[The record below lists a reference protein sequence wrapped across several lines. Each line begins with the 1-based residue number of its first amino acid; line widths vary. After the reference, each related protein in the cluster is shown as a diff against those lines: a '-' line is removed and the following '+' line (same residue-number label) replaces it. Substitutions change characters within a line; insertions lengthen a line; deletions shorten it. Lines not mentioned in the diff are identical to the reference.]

1 MHGKILYPNI
11 AYFTLAKE
19 LPSAKIGTMVTII
32 DADGREHLYIP
43 EMSEDACAIGDGIQ
57 LDIGFAKRYPEW
69 FKAVTHE
76 EHSKICK
83 ENTIKW
89 AMDKGKT
96 REQAEKI
103 YEMM

>member
-1 MHGKILYPNI
+1 MQVELYPNV

-19 LPSAKIGTMVTII
+19 MPSAKIGTMVTII
-32 DADGREHLYIP
+32 YADGRECLFIS
-43 EMSEDACAIGDGIQ
+43 ETSEDGRCAIGNGIQ
-57 LDIGFAKRYPEW
+57 LDIGLAKRYPEW

-96 REQAEKI
+96 KEQAEKI